1 MRVFLT
7 GGTGLVGSHCAELLR
22 ARGDDV
28 RALVR
33 RGSYRAHLAALGC
46 ELVEGDMTGRDHARD
61 ALASS
66 MAGCDAVIHA
76 AALVGQR
83 ASRDAY
89 LDANVTGTAA
99 ILDAAAAADVRRAV
113 HVSSVAVY
121 GQLDGMITE
130 DRWEERPI
138 HPRAYYAGSKRAA
151 EVEAWKHDEAAAM
164 RITTVRPALIYG
176 ERDRP
181 VARRLDRAVRL
192 PVLPLPDGGSHVLP
206 LVYAGNVASGIV
218 RALDT
223 PAAAG
228 RAYNLAQ
235 DHATPLRDLL
245 ALWCDLRGRRVPL
258 IPRVPGGVIEGSARV
273 VDLLSGILPGV
284 DLPGLMRPARLLRV
298 DNPYDSSRARQ
309 ELDWT
314 PIPLAEALQRTAAW
328 LERAGHT

>member
-1 MRVFLT
+1 MR
-7 GGTGLVGSHCAELLR
+7 
-22 ARGDDV
+22 D
-28 RALVR
+28 
-33 RGSYRAHLAALGC
+33 
-46 ELVEGDMTGRDHARD
+46 
-61 ALASS
+61 
-66 MAGCDAVIHA
+66 CDAVIHA

-99 ILDAAAAADVRRAV
+99 VLAAAVAAGVRRAV

-121 GQLDGMITE
+121 GPLDGSITE
-130 DRWEERPI
+130 ERWEERPI

-151 EVEAWKHDEAAAM
+151 EVEAWRHDEPGGM
-164 RITTVRPALIYG
+164 RVSTVRPALIYG
-176 ERDRP
+176 ERDRH
-181 VARRLDRAVRL
+181 VARRIDRAVRL
-192 PVLPLPDGGSHVLP
+192 PLVPLPDGGRHVLP

-218 RALDT
+218 LALDT
-223 PAAAG
+223 AAAAG

-245 ALWCDLRGRRVPL
+245 GLWCDLRGRRVPL
-258 IPRVPGGVIEGSARV
+258 MPPVPGGLIERTARA

-284 DLPGLMRPARLLRV
+284 DLPGLTRPARLLRV

-309 ELDWT
+309 ELGWT